1 MRILVIVHTFPP
13 ASEAGS
19 EIYARDLA
27 RALHRR
33 HGDQVLVIARES
45 DAARDEYS
53 VRIDR
58 CDELTVAW
66 INNTFAV
73 TRGFED
79 SYRNERLGAIAERIV
94 DDFSPDVA
102 HIHHLTCLSTAIP
115 EVLSARRIPIVLTLH
130 DYWLM
135 CHRGQLLDR
144 DGRVCEGPGSGGCG
158 NCIGPEAGIGA
169 MAQLRATV
177 PVRAPAALVRRVA
190 PLVSSPAAAADQER
204 RRIAHM
210 RDMCAHITRFLAPS
224 RAIGDRFVAFGVPAG
239 RMAVSP
245 YGFDRAPFRNV
256 PRTTS
261 TRLRLGFL
269 GSMMISKAPHVLLQ
283 AASRLPSGSVSVDFF
298 GPSMPY
304 HGDDGYRSHLTALSS
319 AEHVRVH
326 GAIPHARVADVL
338 ASLDVLVVP
347 SIWPENSP
355 LVIGEAFMAGV
366 PVVASRTGGIPEVV
380 DEGRNGL
387 LFAPGDAEDLARVLA
402 TLVNDRVLLS
412 RLRDGAASTRVR
424 SIEDDAEGM
433 RRLYTSLIGG
443 RAAPLRPRVA
453 AVVLNYRAADDTFLA
468 VASLRASHRA
478 IDDIIVVDN
487 DSSDKARAALAD
499 VAPHIRYIRSPR
511 NLGYPGGMNLGIRE
525 ALLRGADRVL
535 LVNSDVVVPPDCV
548 ERLEHSIE
556 STPGA
561 GIAGPLVVAR
571 SDPDFVASTGMSYH
585 PSSGR
590 MRHDGFG
597 GRADR
602 TRRPAA
608 GIVDGVSGCL
618 MLVTREVFDAIGPL
632 EEDYFFSFEDL
643 DFCLRA
649 RRAGFSTVLAGMA
662 TVHHE
667 GGRSIGARSPRRL
680 YFAARG
686 HLLLARRAG
695 PHGGPLGSIWRTG
708 AIVALNVAHA
718 VRSSGAPLPV
728 RLAAVARGVRDYFA
742 GRFGPDGE
750 AGG

>member
-1 MRILVIVHTFPP
+1 MRILFVAHTFPP
-13 ASEAGS
+13 LSEAGS

-27 RALHRR
+27 RALHRH
-33 HGDQVLVIARES
+33 HGDDVLVVAREA
-45 DAARDEYS
+45 DAAREEYS
-53 VRIDR
+53 VRLDR
-58 CDELTVAW
+58 RDGLTVAW
-66 INNTFAV
+66 INNTFAAIG
-73 TRGFED
+73 GFED
-79 SYRNERLGAIAERIV
+79 GYRNERLGTIVDRIA

-115 EVLSARRIPIVLTLH
+115 AAFSARAIPIVLTLH

-144 DGRVCEGPGSGGCG
+144 DGRVCDGPGSGGCG
-158 NCIGPEAGIGA
+158 NCLGPEAGMGA
-169 MAQLRATV
+169 MAPLRATLPIRV
-177 PVRAPAALVRRVA
+177 PAPVVRWLA
-190 PLVSSPAAAADQER
+190 PLVSSQAAASGQER
-204 RRIAHM
+204 RRSDHM
-210 RDMCAHITRFLAPS
+210 RDVCAHVTRFVAPS
-224 RAIGDRFVAFGVPAG
+224 RAMRDRFLAFGIPAG
-239 RMAVSP
+239 RVAVSP
-245 YGFDRAPFRNV
+245 YGFDRMPFRNM
-256 PRTTS
+256 PRTS
-261 TRLRLGFL
+261 SSRLRLGFI
-269 GSMMISKAPHVLLQ
+269 GSVMASKAPHVLLE
-283 AASRLPSGSVSVDFF
+283 AAACLPSGSVSVDLF
-298 GPSMPY
+298 GPCVPY
-304 HGDDGYRSHLTALSS
+304 HGDDSYRARMASLSS

-326 GAIPHARVADVL
+326 GAIPHARVAEAL
-338 ASLDVLVVP
+338 ASIDVLVVP

-366 PVVASRTGGIPEVV
+366 PVVASRIGGIPEAV
-380 DEGRNGL
+380 DEGRNAM
-387 LFAPGDAEDLARVLA
+387 LFTPGDAGDLARVLG

-412 RLRDGAASTRVR
+412 RLRAGAASTRVR
-424 SIEDDAEGM
+424 SIEDDAEGT
-433 RRLYTSLIGG
+433 RRLYAGLIGD
-443 RAAPLRPRVA
+443 RAAPPRPRIA

-468 VASLRASHRA
+468 VASLRASRRA

-487 DSSDKARAALAD
+487 DSRETARAALAD
-499 VAPHIRYIRSPR
+499 VAGHIRYLRCPR
-511 NLGYPGGMNLGIRE
+511 NLGYSGGMNVGIRE
-525 ALLRGADRVL
+525 ALRRGAHRVL

-548 ERLEHSIE
+548 ERLEQSIAA
-556 STPGA
+556 TPGA

-571 SDPDFVASTGMSYH
+571 SDPDFVASNGMSYR
-585 PSSGR
+585 PSIGR

-597 GRADR
+597 GRADTMR
-602 TRRPAA
+602 LPAT

-618 MLVTREVFDAIGPL
+618 MLVTREVFDAIGL
-632 EEDYFFSFEDL
+632 LDEDYFFSFEDL

-649 RRAGFSTVLAGMA
+649 RRAGFSTVLAGTA

-695 PHGGPLGSIWRTG
+695 PEAGPLGLLWRTG
-708 AIVALNVAHA
+708 AIVALNLAHA

-742 GRFGPDGE
+742 GRFGPDRD